1 MTTVSPKRITSV
13 ADTTD
18 TTGANTGANAARA
31 NARAVTR
38 LLRSMRAVGRFSDRP
53 VPYDVLIDILNTARW
68 TGSSKNT
75 QPWEVVVVRERATLE
90 ALSQLGQFA
99 GHLAGAQA
107 ALILVMDSA
116 SNAFDC
122 GRLAQSAMLSAWA
135 HGVGSCI
142 GSLFPEEYSAR
153 AKDLLGIPL
162 EKWVRQTISLGYPD
176 GPEALRVSSTPRT
189 ATVLPSLGRK
199 PLDRFASWE
208 RYGQRS
214 RSK

>member
-1 MTTVSPKRITSV
+1 MTT
-13 ADTTD
+13 AA
-18 TTGANTGANAARA
+18 GAAGGAQAALPS
-31 NARAVTR
+31 ARAVTR
-38 LLRSMRAVGRFSDRP
+38 LFRSMRAVRRFSDRP
-53 VPYDVLIDILNTARW
+53 IPIDVLLDILNAARW
-68 TGSSKNT
+68 TGSSKNA

-122 GRLAQSAMLSAWA
+122 GRLAQNAMLAAWA

-142 GSLFPEEYSAR
+142 GSLFPEEHLAR
-153 AKDLLGIPL
+153 AKDLLGIPP
-162 EKWVRQTISLGYPD
+162 EKWVRQTISLGYPA

-199 PLDRFASWE
+199 PLDHFASWE
-208 RYGQRS
+208 RSAQR
-214 RSK
+214 RRPE